1 MSGEK
6 TEEAT
11 DHKLSEARKKGE
23 VGQSQDVHKLL
34 ICWGL
39 IEAILALAD
48 DGMRQLQSLV
58 ELPLRRLDQPFVRTF
73 EEVLVHAGWMLASFS
88 IVAVGLAVLL
98 RVIGGWSQ
106 FGPLFAPKAFKL
118 DFNRLNPV
126 NQFKQMFSAQK
137 LTELLTSVLK
147 AAAICSV
154 LYIVVKPALG
164 VLIKLALT
172 DLDQYWHTLADLF
185 AQVAHATLGTLLAI
199 AAFDFGLQKFFFLK
213 RQRMSKEDIRNEHKQ
228 AEGDPHMKGHRKSM
242 ARQLIDQPGTA
253 KPKPTGKE
261 KADMLLVN
269 PTHFAVALY
278 YRPDT
283 TPLPRILYKGQD
295 ADARELIA
303 QAQEDGIPVIRYIW
317 LARTLYKSDEGSY
330 IPRDTLQAVAQV
342 YRLLRELDE
351 ELGEEVIEM
360 PDELK
365 NPPSIFPPSTRSYVA
380 RTTPGAAAPGDDG

>member
-48 DGMRQLQSLV
+48 DGMRQLQSLI

-73 EEVLVHAGWMLASFS
+73 EEVLVQAGWMLASFS

-199 AAFDFGLQKFFFLK
+199 AAFDFGLQKYFFLK

-228 AEGDPHMKGHRKSM
+228 AEGDPHTKGHRKSM
-242 ARQLIDQPGTA
+242 ARQLIDQPPS
-253 KPKPTGKE
+253 KPKPSRTE

-278 YRPDT
+278 YRPDS
-283 TPLPRILYKGQD
+283 TPLPRILYKGHD

-351 ELGEEVIEM
+351 QFGDEIGEEIIDM

-365 NPPSIFPPSTRSYVA
+365 SLPSIFPPNTRSYS
-380 RTTPGAAAPGDDG
+380 PKIAPEDDG

>member
-6 TEEAT
+6 TEQAT

-39 IEAILALAD
+39 IEVILALAD
-48 DGMRQLQSLV
+48 DGMRQLQALIA
-58 ELPLRRLDQPFVRTF
+58 LPLQRLDQPFMRTF
-73 EEVLVHAGWMLASFS
+73 EEVLLQAGWMLASFS
-88 IVAVGLAVLL
+88 IVSVGLAVVF
-98 RVIGGWSQ
+98 RVIGGWIQ

-147 AAAICSV
+147 AATICSV

-164 VLIKLALT
+164 VLIKLSLT
-172 DLDQYWHTLADLF
+172 DLDQYWHSLADLF

-199 AAFDFGLQKFFFLK
+199 AAIDFGLQKFFFRK
-213 RQRMSKEDIRNEHKQ
+213 RQRMSKEDIRNEYKQ
-228 AEGDPHMKGHRKSM
+228 AEGDPHMKGHRK
-242 ARQLIDQPGTA
+242 ALAQELINQPGTS
-253 KPKPTGKE
+253 KPKAGGTE

-269 PTHFAVALY
+269 PTHFAVALF
-278 YRPDT
+278 YRPDS

-303 QAQEDGIPVIRYIW
+303 QAQEDGIPVIRYVW

-365 NPPSIFPPSTRSYVA
+365 TWPSIFPPSTRSYLPKVE
-380 RTTPGAAAPGDDG
+380 PNNNDGEP

>member
-6 TEEAT
+6 TEQAT

-48 DGMRQLQSLV
+48 DGMRQLQSLI

-73 EEVLVHAGWMLASFS
+73 EEVLVQAGWMLASFS

-228 AEGDPHMKGHRKSM
+228 AEGDPHTKGHRKSM
-242 ARQLIDQPGTA
+242 ARQLIDQPPS
-253 KPKPTGKE
+253 KPKPSRTE

-365 NPPSIFPPSTRSYVA
+365 NPPSIFPPSTHSYVA
-380 RTTPGAAAPGDDG
+380 RTTPESAAPGDDG

>member
-48 DGMRQLQSLV
+48 DGMRQLQSLI

-73 EEVLVHAGWMLASFS
+73 EEVLVQAGWMLASFS

-199 AAFDFGLQKFFFLK
+199 AAFDFGLQKYFFLK

-228 AEGDPHMKGHRKSM
+228 AEGDPHTKGHRKSM
-242 ARQLIDQPGTA
+242 ARQLIDQPPS
-253 KPKPTGKE
+253 KPKPSRTE

-278 YRPDT
+278 YRPDA

-351 ELGEEVIEM
+351 QFGDEIGEEIIDM

-365 NPPSIFPPSTRSYVA
+365 SLPSIFPPNTRSYS
-380 RTTPGAAAPGDDG
+380 PKIAPEDDG

>member
-6 TEEAT
+6 TEQAT

-34 ICWGL
+34 ICWAV
-39 IEAILALAD
+39 IEAILAMAD
-48 DGMRQLQSLV
+48 DGMRQLQALMA
-58 ELPLRRLDQPFVRTF
+58 LPMQRLDQPFMRAF
-73 EEVLVHAGWMLASFS
+73 EEVLMHAAGVLASFS
-88 IVAVGLAVLL
+88 IVAVGVAVLF
-98 RVIGGWSQ
+98 RVIGGWIQ
-106 FGPLFAPKAFKL
+106 FGPLFAPEAFKL

-126 NQFKQMFSAQK
+126 NHLKQMFSAQK

-164 VLIKLALT
+164 VLIKLSLT
-172 DLDQYWHTLADLF
+172 DLDQYWRALADLF
-185 AQVAHATLGTLLAI
+185 GQIAHAILGTLLAI

-213 RQRMSKEDIRNEHKQ
+213 RQRMSKEDIRNEYKQ
-228 AEGDPHMKGHRKSM
+228 MEGDPHTKGHRKSL
-242 ARQLIDQPGTA
+242 ARQLIDQPPS
-253 KPKPTGKE
+253 KPKPSRTE

-269 PTHFAVALY
+269 PTHFAVALF
-278 YRPDT
+278 YRPDS

-303 QAQEDGIPVIRYIW
+303 QAQENGIPVIRYVW

-330 IPRDTLQAVAQV
+330 IPRETLQAVAQV
-342 YRLLRELDE
+342 YRLLRELDQ

-365 NPPSIFPPSTRSYVA
+365 DLPSIYPPSTRSYS
-380 RTTPGAAAPGDDG
+380 PGVNPEADA